1 MGPLVFP
8 PPAYGEKAEDE
19 ACQALMETDVAQPA
33 VGAACVA
40 MLSLLRK
47 LGCEPDALGG
57 HSYGELVALH
67 AAGSMSAAALAELS
81 QARGRF
87 MREAGRGAA
96 GSMAALL
103 AGPVEV
109 EHLVREVPG
118 VQVANWN
125 GPKQTVIA
133 GPSAAV
139 KHALDLAS
147 SRGIRGRMLAV
158 SSAFHTPMVAPARE
172 PLALLAGRL
181 LVESPD
187 RPVYSNLDA
196 SPHPDDLAAI
206 AGRLGDHLAGPVRF
220 ADMIEAMH
228 RDGARV
234 FVEVGPGSILTPLI
248 DAILKDRAHL
258 SVACDAGALGLAGWL
273 RAIARL
279 VAAGLPLDLEPLT
292 RGRTDRVLDLEHL
305 PAGEIA
311 EPPSPSTWLVN
322 GSRARPFG
330 EPEPL
335 RLGQALPCC
344 FKSRRLPR
352 KPVFCKWISCNKER
366 RQWCSFE
373 HEANGTASSRAAQ

>member
-1 MGPLVFP
+1 MIFP
-8 PPAYGEKAEDE
+8 PPAYSEAAGDE
-19 ACQALMETDVAQPA
+19 ARRALMETDVAQPA

-40 MLSLLRK
+40 MLGLLRK
-47 LGCEPDALGG
+47 LGCEPDVVAG

-67 AAGSMSAAALAELS
+67 AAGVLSAPALAELS

-87 MREAGRGAA
+87 MREAGQGVA

-103 AGPVEV
+103 AGPDDVER
-109 EHLVREVPG
+109 LIREVPG
-118 VQVANWN
+118 VQAANWN

-133 GPSAAV
+133 GPTAAV
-139 KHALDLAS
+139 KQALDLAAA
-147 SRGIRGRMLAV
+147 RGIQGRILPV

-181 LVESPD
+181 LVQSPD

-196 SPHPDDLAAI
+196 SPHPADLAAI

-258 SVACDAGALGLAGWL
+258 AVACDAAG
-273 RAIARL
+273 IIGPGRL
-279 VAAGLPLDLEPLT
+279 AAGHRTPG
-292 RGRTDRVLDLEHL
+292 RGRTAAGPRTAHSRPVAARTRSGA
-305 PAGEIA
+305 PAGRRKRGSPVA
-311 EPPSPSTWLVN
+311 LHLACQWEP
-322 GSRARPFG
+322 
-330 EPEPL
+330 
-335 RLGQALPCC
+335 
-344 FKSRRLPR
+344 
-352 KPVFCKWISCNKER
+352 
-366 RQWCSFE
+366 
-373 HEANGTASSRAAQ
+373 GTALQ